1 MVMNKIKEK
10 VKLALGK
17 VKMPK
22 IVMPKIKKPEIKM
35 PKVKIPSIKLPKF
48 TMPKFNLPKISIPT
62 IKMPKINMDKPK
74 EYIAKSLPIVKKIF
88 GILVKIAKGIISW
101 FWKAVKESIA
111 QVWTLLG
118 FFIAWLTLTGTAQQ
132 VVGMAT
138 LLATAIWLLTIP
150 LREDKEE

>member
-1 MVMNKIKEK
+1 MVMNKVKERVK
-10 VKLALGK
+10 VILGK
-17 VKMPK
+17 
-22 IVMPKIKKPEIKM
+22 IKM
-35 PKVKIPSIKLPKF
+35 PKVVIPK
-48 TMPKFNLPKISIPT
+48 
-62 IKMPKINMDKPK
+62 IKMPKINIEKLK
-74 EYIAKSLPIVKKIF
+74 AYNAKYFPIIKKIF
-88 GILVKIAKGIISW
+88 KILVKIVKGFISW

-138 LLATAIWLLTIP
+138 LIVTAVWLVTIP